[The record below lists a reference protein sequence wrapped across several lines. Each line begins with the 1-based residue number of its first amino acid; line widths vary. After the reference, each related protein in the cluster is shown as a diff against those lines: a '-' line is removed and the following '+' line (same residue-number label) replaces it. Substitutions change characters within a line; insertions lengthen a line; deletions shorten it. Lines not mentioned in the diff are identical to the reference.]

1 MVYLEIGIVA
11 VLICV
16 NGLLAMS
23 ELAVVSAR
31 PARLKAMIERNVKGA
46 ATALRLG
53 ENPGR
58 FLSTVQI
65 GITLVGVLS
74 GAFSGATL
82 GERLSD
88 LLVDLGIRDG
98 VADALGVGI
107 VVAVITY
114 ASLIVGE
121 LVPKQIALR
130 DPEAVAVRVAPAMSL
145 LAKIGAPLVFLLD
158 ISGRAVL
165 WLLGQGGESDEK
177 VTDEEIKMLV
187 AEAEHHG
194 TIESEERAMIAG
206 VMRLGDRAVRAVM
219 TPRTEVDWINTDSD
233 EATVRKVLMETPH
246 SRLPVGEGSVDAMIG
261 VVQAR
266 EILAALLAGQPLDL
280 RRHVRAAPIVHDQAD
295 ALDVLST
302 LKVSDVPVALV
313 HDEYGHFEGL
323 VTPADILEAIVGAF
337 RADADEDE
345 PPAVQ
350 REDGSWL
357 IAGYMQADE
366 MADLLN
372 IDLPENRDYETV
384 AGYML
389 SLLHHLPTTG
399 ECVDSQGWRFE
410 VVDLDGRRIDK
421 VLVARHHTARRSTV
435 AVR

>member
-1 MVYLEIGIVA
+1 MYLEIAIVV

-31 PARLKAMIERNVKGA
+31 PARIKAMMERQVRGA
-46 ATALRLG
+46 AAALDLG
-53 ENPGR
+53 SNPGR

-82 GERLSD
+82 GQRLSIF
-88 LLVDLGIRDG
+88 LMESGLSVG
-98 VADALGVGI
+98 AANTLGVGV

-114 ASLIVGE
+114 GSLIIGE

-130 DPEAVAVRVAPAMSL
+130 DPEGIAVMVAPAMSL
-145 LAKIGAPLVFLLD
+145 LSKVALPLVFLLD

-165 WLLGQGGESDEK
+165 WMLGQSGGSEEK

-194 TIESEERAMIAG
+194 TIESDERRMIAG

-219 TPRTEVDWINTDSD
+219 TPRTDIDWLNLEWD
-233 EATVRKVLMETPH
+233 EETARKFLLETQH
-246 SRLPVGEGSVDAMIG
+246 SRLPVGEGAVDNMVG
-261 VVQAR
+261 VVQTR
-266 EILAALLAGQPLDL
+266 DLLASLLAGETFEP
-280 RRHVRAAPIVHDQAD
+280 RKYTRPAPIAHDQAD
-295 ALDVLST
+295 ALDVLTT
-302 LKVSDVPVALV
+302 LRESEVPVALV
-313 HDEYGHFEGL
+313 HDEYGHFEGI
-323 VTPADILEAIVGAF
+323 VTPADILEAITGVF
-337 RADADEDE
+337 RSDLDEEDE
-345 PPAVQ
+345 PPAVK

-357 IAGYMQADE
+357 LAGYMQADE
-366 MADLLN
+366 MADQLGV
-372 IDLPENRDYETV
+372 DLPENRDYETV
-384 AGYML
+384 AGFVL
-389 SLLHHLPTTG
+389 AHLHHLPATG
-399 ECVDSQGWRFE
+399 ECFNAQGWRFE

-421 VLVARHHTARRSTV
+421 VIAARLPDVHRAATKP
-435 AVR
+435 